1 MWKQAIKWGQPNL
14 ALDFLKSSRILFTE
28 QVCGSLD
35 SYVAT
40 EQPKKQIFTTTVL
53 QAEGKNATG
62 LRVPAEIVAAL
73 GKQKRPSVRVWI
85 GQYSYRSTI
94 AAYGD
99 VFMLPLSAEHRQ
111 VAGVRADDE
120 VQVTL
125 ELDSEPRRVE
135 VPVDLAVALANQ
147 PGHTE
152 AFEALAYSARKEHV
166 RQIESAKAP
175 ETRERRIAAIVAK
188 LRDSQSIRVVGF
200 GA

>member
-1 MWKQAIKWGQPNL
+1 MRFPG
-14 ALDFLKSSRILFTE
+14 FLCSNRAAE
-28 QVCGSLD
+28 
-35 SYVAT
+35 
-40 EQPKKQIFTTTVL
+40 EPQIFTTTVL

-94 AAYGD
+94 AGYGD

-111 VAGVRADDE
+111 AAGVRADDE

-135 VPVDLAVALANQ
+135 VPVDLAAALANQ

-188 LRDSQSIRVVGF
+188 LRDSQSIRVAGF